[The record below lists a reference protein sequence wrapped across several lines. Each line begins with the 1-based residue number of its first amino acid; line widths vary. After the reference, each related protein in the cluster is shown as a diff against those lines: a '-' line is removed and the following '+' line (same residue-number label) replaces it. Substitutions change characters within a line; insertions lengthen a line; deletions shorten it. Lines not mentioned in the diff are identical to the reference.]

1 MEVLMTE
8 AQKIPRRDQVPAEH
22 TWDLTTIYADI
33 AAWDQDV
40 ARLDQML
47 PEVAALQGTIGQG
60 ADQLLR
66 ALTLRDEV
74 FNILYS
80 LYIYASHRKDS
91 DSTDPSGQ
99 ALDER
104 AGSLV
109 ARISAALAFIEP
121 EILAIAPDTIAAWL
135 DQEPKLKIYD
145 YELAELARQREH
157 IRSAEVEGILAQY
170 GDVTRAP
177 SEIFDILTNA
187 DLQFP
192 TIEDERG
199 EPLQLSHARYG
210 RLMESQDRRVRRDAF
225 KGYYSSYKSIQN
237 TLGTTLA
244 AEVRSHTLNAR
255 VRGYQSALEAAL
267 QPRDIPLDVYHNL
280 IATINANLPRLH
292 RYMGMRRRL
301 MGLEDLRVYDMYAPL
316 VPQADVAVP
325 YQEATETVHAA
336 FAPLGDEYGAALK
349 KAFSSRWI
357 DVYENVGKRS
367 GAYSGG
373 AYSTSPFILLNYQ
386 DRLRDMFTLAHE
398 LGHAMHS
405 FFTRANQPFVYGHY
419 TIFVAEVASTLN
431 EALLTDYLLKT
442 RNEPALRKNLIV
454 QQLDDIRATI
464 FRQTMFAEFE
474 LDIHRRTEAGE
485 PQTAEALSKNYY
497 DLVARYHG
505 AGVKLDDEIA
515 FEWSRIPHFY
525 SSFYVYQYATGL
537 SAALALSRQI
547 IAEGQ
552 PAVDRYLNFLRS
564 GSSRSSIDLLRDA
577 GVDMTTPQPIQAAM
591 DTFDKL
597 LDELEAMA

>member
-1 MEVLMTE
+1 MTE
-8 AQKIPRRDQVPAEH
+8 AQKVPRRDEVAVND
-22 TWDLTTIYADI
+22 TWDLTKIYADT
-33 AAWDQDV
+33 AAWEQDV
-40 ARLDQML
+40 ARLEGLL
-47 PEVAALQGTIGQG
+47 PEVAALQGTIGEG
-60 ADQLLR
+60 ADKLLQ

-80 LYIYASHRKDS
+80 LYVYASHRKDS
-91 DSTDPSGQ
+91 DSTDPVGQ
-99 ALDER
+99 ALEER

-109 ARISAALAFIEP
+109 ARIGAALAFIEP
-121 EILAIAPDTIAAWL
+121 EILAIPQETIVAWL
-135 DQEPKLKIYD
+135 QAEPQLQVYA
-145 YELAELARQREH
+145 YELEELNRQRAH
-157 IRSAEVEGILAQY
+157 VRSAEVEGILAQF

-177 SEIFDILTNA
+177 GEIFEILTNA

-192 TIEDERG
+192 TIEDEQG
-199 EPLQLSHARYG
+199 QPVALSPARYG
-210 RLMESQDRRVRRDAF
+210 RLLESQDRRVRRDTF
-225 KGYYSSYKSIQN
+225 KGFYSSYRGVRN

-244 AEVRSHTLNAR
+244 AEMRSHVLNAR
-255 VRGYQSALEAAL
+255 VRGYDSALAAAL
-267 QPRDIPLDVYHNL
+267 GPRDIRLDVYHNL
-280 IATINANLPRLH
+280 LATINANLPRLH
-292 RYMGMRRRL
+292 RYMEIRRRTMAL
-301 MGLEDLRVYDMYAPL
+301 DDLRIYDLYAPL

-325 YQEATETVHAA
+325 YAEARDTVRAA
-336 FAPLGDEYGAALK
+336 LAPLGAHYGAVVEQ
-349 KAFSSRWI
+349 AFSSRWI

-373 AYSTSPFILLNYQ
+373 AYATAPFILLNYQ

-398 LGHAMHS
+398 LGHSMHS
-405 FFTRANQPFVYGHY
+405 YFTRRAQPFVYGSY

-442 RNEPALRKNLIV
+442 RQDPALRKSLIV

-485 PQTAEALSKNYY
+485 PLTADALSKWYY

-505 AGVKLDDEIA
+505 SGVTLDDEIA
-515 FEWSRIPHFY
+515 FEWARIPHFY
-525 SSFYVYQYATGL
+525 YNFYVYQYATGL

-547 IAEGQ
+547 VAQGQ
-552 PAVDRYLNFLRS
+552 PAVDRYLKFLSS
-564 GSSRSSIDLLRDA
+564 GSSRSSIDMLRDA

-591 DTFDKL
+591 DTFDTL
-597 LDELEAMA
+597 LDELEAMG